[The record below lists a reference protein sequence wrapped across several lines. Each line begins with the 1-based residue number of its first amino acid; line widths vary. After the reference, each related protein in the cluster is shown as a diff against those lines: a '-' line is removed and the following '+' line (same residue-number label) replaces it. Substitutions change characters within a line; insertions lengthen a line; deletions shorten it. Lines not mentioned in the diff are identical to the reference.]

1 MIWIDHEVSHHLS
14 RLRVL
19 DMNMLLLTH
28 GLHEILMHQFPYL
41 PPCFAIVH
49 DEKVITLSY
58 QSGYDGFGAVA
69 EYVTLFIKEILDKL
83 AVGNDERGVGEPL
96 EAEYTAKL
104 SRPLCQP
111 GHANLQPLSLELRDP
126 EKLEEERKTQ
136 KDKKIKTGKKKEKKK
151 AKVTTYKK

>member
-1 MIWIDHEVSHHLS
+1 MMIRIDHKVSHHL
-14 RLRVL
+14 RGLRVL

-28 GLHEILMHQFPYL
+28 GLHEILMHQFPYF
-41 PPCFAIVH
+41 PPCFAVVH

-58 QSGYDGFGAVA
+58 QSGHDGFRAVA
-69 EYVTLFIKEILDKL
+69 EDVTLFIKEILDKL

-111 GHANLQPLSLELRDP
+111 GHANLQPLSLKLRDP
-126 EKLEEERKTQ
+126 EKW
-136 KDKKIKTGKKKEKKK
+136 KKGEKKK
-151 AKVTTYKK
+151 KKKNK